1 MFARKDKNILGL
13 DIGSRDVKMVELE
26 RTGGA
31 YSITQV
37 ASRPL
42 IGEDAKAQTL
52 RQMMHEVNF
61 KTNRVVTAVSGRSV
75 IVRYITMQLMNDN
88 DLRTAIHYEA
98 DKYIPF
104 GIDEVVIDCTRLPI
118 EDDVH
123 TAPNE
128 MKILL
133 VAVKRQVI
141 EEHLAFLRDAGLQ
154 PMIIDVDSFAL
165 GNAFEIAGEFNPRV
179 EEPAMVALVDIGALK
194 TNISIVK
201 GSTSY
206 FTREVYLGGNNLT
219 EAISKRRG
227 VDNYEAE
234 ALKIDPN
241 TTWEEIGEEA
251 HMALDDLGNEIQL
264 SLDYF
269 ENQFETEVGEVLL
282 SGGTSMLPGL
292 DEALSATFQKPTRL
306 WNPLATVPVAN
317 PAIPPEYIQNVGP
330 QMAVALGLASRLR
343 KDAKK

>member
-1 MFARKDKNILGL
+1 MFTKKDRSVIGL
-13 DIGSRDVKMVELE
+13 DIGSRDMKAVELE
-26 RTGGA
+26 HAGGV
-31 YSITQV
+31 YRVTQI

-42 IGEDAKAQTL
+42 TGEADKAETL
-52 RQMMHEVNF
+52 RRMMQEARF

-75 IVRYITMQLMNDN
+75 IVRYITMQLMNDV

-104 GIDEVVIDCTRLPI
+104 GMDEVVIDCTRLPI
-118 EDDVH
+118 EEH

-141 EEHLAFLRDAGLQ
+141 EEHLAVLRDAGLQ
-154 PMIIDVDSFAL
+154 PVIVDVDSFAL
-165 GNAFEIAGEFNPRV
+165 GNAFEIASEFTPRV
-179 EEPAMVALVDIGALK
+179 QDAAMVGLVDIGASK
-194 TNISIVK
+194 TNINILK
-201 GSTSY
+201 GRTSY

-227 VDNYEAE
+227 VDNFEAE
-234 ALKIDPN
+234 ALKIDPALS
-241 TTWEEIGEEA
+241 WESIGDEIRPAVE
-251 HMALDDLGNEIQL
+251 DLGNEVQL

-269 ENQFETEVGEVLL
+269 ENQFETEVTEVLL
-282 SGGTSMLPGL
+282 TGGTSALRGL
-292 DEALSATFQKPTRL
+292 DGALSEIFQKPTRV
-306 WNPLATVPVAN
+306 WNPLSGMPLAN
-317 PAIPPEYIQNVGP
+317 PLIPSDYVSGVGP